1 MSRRSR
7 RRDEAPGREGDAVR
21 ERRPRRDGAR
31 EARPKRPA
39 GDSPD
44 RAPAGPFT
52 SLGAQLVLLAAVFAL
67 GVLVAELF
75 GAANLGVAFG
85 VGQIAFAIAVVYLM
99 LTR

>member
-1 MSRRSR
+1 
-7 RRDEAPGREGDAVR
+7 
-21 ERRPRRDGAR
+21 
-31 EARPKRPA
+31 
-39 GDSPD
+39 
-44 RAPAGPFT
+44 
-52 SLGAQLVLLAAVFAL
+52 VLLAAVFAL